1 MSVAPQCWSLG
12 GRSSCG
18 TVEREGVRNLHEV
31 GLGDKV
37 AFVDDIGVDVECAV
51 DAVQQDRPPWNFTS
65 TFSKP
70 KGIGFRHS
78 SFFICPMNF

>member
-1 MSVAPQCWSLG
+1 MDEVEQQSRGRGASRRVSVAPQCWSLG

-31 GLGDKV
+31 GLGGKV

-51 DAVQQDRPPWNFTS
+51 DAVVECAMTMQMMMSW
-65 TFSKP
+65 
-70 KGIGFRHS
+70 
-78 SFFICPMNF
+78 